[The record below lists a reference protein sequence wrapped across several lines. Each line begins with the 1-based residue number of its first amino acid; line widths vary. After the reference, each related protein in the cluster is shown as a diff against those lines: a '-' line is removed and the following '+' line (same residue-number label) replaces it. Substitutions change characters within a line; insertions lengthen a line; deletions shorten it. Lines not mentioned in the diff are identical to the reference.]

1 MLLAIDAGNTNVVFA
16 LVEGSDIR
24 GRWRIATDPRRTAD
38 EYAVWLSQLLAL
50 EGYTRDVVEAVIV
63 ATVVPRA
70 LHNLQVL
77 ASKYFRT
84 EALIAGRAPV
94 EWRMAIDVDEPASL
108 GADRAVNTIA
118 AHALHPG
125 DLIVI
130 DFGTATTLD
139 VSDYRGAYKGGI
151 IAPGINLSLDAL
163 VTAAAKLPRI
173 AIEAPATVTVIG
185 RNTVDQMH
193 IGIYWGYIAMIEG
206 LVARL
211 KAEVGRPV
219 TVIATGGLATLFERH
234 TDVFD
239 RIEPDLTIQGLA
251 MMWQSAHI
259 GRTTPPPGDHPALP
273 TRKI

>member
-94 EWRMAIDVDEPASL
+94 EWGMAIDVDEPASL

-173 AIEAPATVTVIG
+173 AIEAPATASVIG